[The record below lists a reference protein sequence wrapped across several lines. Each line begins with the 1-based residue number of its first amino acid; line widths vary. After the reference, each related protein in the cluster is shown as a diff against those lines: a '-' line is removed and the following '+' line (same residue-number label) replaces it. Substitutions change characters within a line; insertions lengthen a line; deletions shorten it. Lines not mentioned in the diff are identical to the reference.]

1 MIQHDSDHYTAQ
13 QCLQGNRPIRA
24 ASNRDSDHLQ
34 QRGNRD
40 SDHLQQR
47 VTKNS
52 DSDRPD
58 QRSITTAADQ
68 KRPPIRPKPEQ
79 LPNTVTF
86 EDSDRP
92 EQRPITTAADQ
103 NVD

>member
-1 MIQHDSDHYTAQ
+1 MTATITQHSSVYREIDQSEQRAIVTATIYSSEATVTATIYNSERPKTVTATDQINDQSQ
-13 QCLQGNRPIRA
+13 QPP
-24 ASNRDSDHLQ
+24 
-34 QRGNRD
+34 
-40 SDHLQQR
+40 
-47 VTKNS
+47 TK
-52 DSDRPD
+52 
-58 QRSITTAADQ
+58 

-79 LPNTVTF
+79 LPKTVTF